1 MSGIPDYRGHNG
13 SYHKGHKPMVHDQFI
28 SSTASRQRYWGRSM
42 VGWKEFAMA
51 SPNDA
56 HFAIAELEKLG
67 FIGVDFE
74 DNPKYHCDRNDDDL
88 MRWAFTDGAQKMSII
103 TQNVD
108 GLHRKA
114 GSKHLTELHGR
125 GDRVKCM
132 SCGAYHC
139 RHEYHDL
146 LEEVNCEWLEELKK
160 FNTDNKND
168 SKNELRPDGD
178 ANISREVYDDV
189 IVPQCNKCNT
199 GFYKPDVVFFGDSV
213 PRHRVERC
221 YGAVEACDGLFCI
234 GTSLAVHSAFR
245 FVQRAAQN
253 GVPIAILNVGETRAE
268 VNELDVL
275 KIEAPA
281 SHVLKALVEELK

>member
-1 MSGIPDYRGHNG
+1 MNG
-13 SYHKGHKPMVHDQFI
+13 KNEK
-28 SSTASRQRYWGRSM
+28 
-42 VGWKEFAMA
+42 
-51 SPNDA
+51 DA

-160 FNTDNKND
+160 NSTLTIKTTVKMSFVLMVMLTF
-168 SKNELRPDGD
+168 
-178 ANISREVYDDV
+178 
-189 IVPQCNKCNT
+189 Q
-199 GFYKPDVVFFGDSV
+199 
-213 PRHRVERC
+213 ERFMTML
-221 YGAVEACDGLFCI
+221 LF
-234 GTSLAVHSAFR
+234 HSAT
-245 FVQRAAQN
+245 
-253 GVPIAILNVGETRAE
+253 NVT
-268 VNELDVL
+268 
-275 KIEAPA
+275 
-281 SHVLKALVEELK
+281 LVSTNRT